1 MKKIIEKIIV
11 LLINFLKKLL
21 PDLENVAPPT
31 FGNEEVSKPD
41 IEVIPPIDTQPETEK
56 PEVETPEVELP
67 EKEEPKEEIKEM
79 TNLNYV
85 EHFHDNLVVMDTGIE
100 MIDIPPMNIP
110 VIRTEVSFK
119 YEGPYKIKFINVEL
133 SYYKFEE
140 TQFGVQPI
148 LLQDLSTYKVSF
160 QDTAKGVDDILVFAG
175 FDNLEAQ
182 LAVVDILSIE
192 LEDGTIVDFD
202 I

>member
-1 MKKIIEKIIV
+1 MKKFIEKIII

-21 PDLENVAPPT
+21 PNLENMAPPT
-31 FGNEEVSKPD
+31 FENEEIIKPDTEIIPSISVPEQEVSKPEE
-41 IEVIPPIDTQPETEK
+41 EV
-56 PEVETPEVELP
+56 
-67 EKEEPKEEIKEM
+67 KEM
-79 TNLNYV
+79 TNLDYV
-85 EHFHDNLVVMDTGIE
+85 EHFYDCLTIIDTGVEI
-100 MIDIPPMNIP
+100 IDIPPINMPI
-110 VIRTEVSFK
+110 IRTEVSFK
-119 YEGPYKIKFINVEL
+119 YSGPYKIKLINVEL

-140 TQFGVQPI
+140 TQFGGIQPV

-182 LAVVDILSIE
+182 LAAVDILSIE
-192 LEDGTIVDFD
+192 LEDGTIVDFN